1 MGTPVNQRVQ
11 KRRDALRAQGLRLV
25 QKWVID
31 TRTPEFAAEAKR
43 QSRLLAEA
51 AKTDPEEIAILQELD
66 AALDEALLEL
76 DREEA
81 AAERKTKK

>member
-25 QKWVID
+25 QRWVVD
-31 TRTPEFAAEAKR
+31 TRTPEFLAEARR
-43 QSRLLAEA
+43 QSRILTEA
-51 AKTDPEEIAILQELD
+51 ARTAPDEIEVMNELD
-66 AALDEALLEL
+66 RAFDEALREL

-81 AAERKTKK
+81 AAERKAGK